1 MTTMTSYKTRR
12 ELKNEAKNLLRGNW
26 TSAVLLN
33 IIPNILVFVALAVA
47 FSVILIVIK
56 DVGVSTPMDYGYANG
71 DGGNGGGGGGGTST
85 ASGLVSTLITLG
97 ISFTLLE
104 WYRNPARTIHPVKDA
119 FQVFSKR
126 YFLGAFLIWLLTSIF
141 TFLWSLLLIIPGII
155 KGLAYSQAYFIF
167 KDLSDDPEEGK
178 ATALDCIRN
187 SQRLMKGHKSR
198 YFVLNLSFVG
208 WYILGLVTL
217 GIGFIWIIPYINTT
231 LAIFYDD
238 LAKGQFQESGIQVDD
253 EEWVSES
260 SDK

>member
-1 MTTMTSYKTRR
+1 MTSYKTRR
-12 ELKNEAKNLLRGNW
+12 ELKTEAKGLLQGNW

-33 IIPNILVFVALAVA
+33 IIPNILVFVAFAIAL
-47 FSVILIVIK
+47 SVIVIAFK
-56 DVGVSTPMDYGYANG
+56 DVGFSAPMDYGYT
-71 DGGNGGGGGGGTST
+71 DGGDGGGGTST
-85 ASGLVSTLITLG
+85 ASGLVSTLITIG

-104 WYRNPARTIHPVKDA
+104 WYRNPERTIHPIKDA
-119 FQVFSKR
+119 FQVFSRR

-167 KDLSDDPEEGK
+167 KDLSDTPQEGK
-178 ATALDCIRN
+178 ATALDCIRK
-187 SQRLMKGHKSR
+187 SQRLMKGHKAR

-208 WYILGLVTL
+208 WYILGIVTL
-217 GIGFIWIIPYINTT
+217 GIAFIWITPYINTT

-238 LAKGQFQESGIQVDD
+238 LAKGQFQDESSQLNS

-260 SDK
+260 EEIN